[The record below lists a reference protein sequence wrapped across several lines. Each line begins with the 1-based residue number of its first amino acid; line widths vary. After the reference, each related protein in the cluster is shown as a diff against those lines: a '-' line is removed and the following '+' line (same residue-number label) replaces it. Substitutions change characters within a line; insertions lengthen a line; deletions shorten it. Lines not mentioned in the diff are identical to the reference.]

1 MDMHDL
7 EATDPEIA
15 DIIRREEQRQFTGIE
30 LIASENYVSTAVA
43 ETMSNVM
50 VNKYAEGLPGKRY
63 YGGCEVVD
71 EAERLAIERAKQLF
85 GAEHANVQPHS
96 GAQANAAAYLA
107 MIQPGDTVLGMAL
120 DQGGHLTHGSKVN
133 FSGKFYHFVS
143 YGVDRDTETIDYDE
157 LERLAQEHRPKL
169 IVAGFSAYP
178 RRLDFARFRQIADSV
193 GALLMADIAH
203 VAGLVATDLYP
214 SPIPYCH
221 VVTTTTHKTLRG
233 PRGALILCT
242 SEWAAKIDKA
252 VFPGTQGGPLMHIIA
267 AKAVAFKEA
276 LSPAFKVYQQQVVD
290 NAQALAT
297 SLQERGLRLVSGG
310 TDNHLML
317 VDVRPLHVTGREA
330 EDALQAV
337 HITVNK
343 NGIPFDPEPPVR
355 TSGVRLGTPAVT
367 TRGFGADEMR
377 EVADLIDEAIQK
389 RDDPAA
395 VAKTKKRAV
404 ALATAFPLPGVLI
417 SKDLEPQAHVTR

>member
-7 EATDPEIA
+7 EATDPDIA
-15 DIIRREEQRQFTGIE
+15 DLIRREEQRQFTGIE
-30 LIASENYVSTAVA
+30 LIASENYASAAVA
-43 ETMSNVM
+43 ETMSCVM
-50 VNKYAEGLPGKRY
+50 TNKYAEGLPGKRY

-71 EAERLAIERAKQLF
+71 EAERLAIERAKRLF

-107 MIQPGDTVLGMAL
+107 LIQLGDTVLGMDL
-120 DQGGHLTHGSKVN
+120 KQGGHLTHGAKVN
-133 FSGKFYHFVS
+133 FSGKFYNFVP
-143 YGVDRDTETIDYDE
+143 YGVRPETETIDYDE
-157 LERLAQEHRPKL
+157 LERLAQEHKPRL

-178 RRLDFARFRQIADSV
+178 RTLDFARFRQIADSV

-203 VAGLVATDLYP
+203 VAGLVAAGL
-214 SPIPYCH
+214 SPNPVPYCH

-233 PRGALILCT
+233 PRGALILST
-242 SEWAAKIDKA
+242 AEWGAKIDKA

-276 LSPAFKVYQQQVVD
+276 LDPAFTAYQQPVID

-297 SLQERGLRLVSGG
+297 SLQDHGLRLVSGG

-317 VDVRPLHVTGREA
+317 VDVRPLHVTGKDA

-337 HITVNK
+337 NITVNK

-367 TRGFGADEMR
+367 TRGFGANEMR
-377 EVADLIDEAIQK
+377 EVAGMIADAIEK

-395 VAKTKKRAV
+395 VEQTKERAV
-404 ALATAFPLPGVLI
+404 ALATSFPLPGVLI
-417 SKDLEPQAHVTR
+417 SHGLEPHARVTR

>member
-7 EATDPEIA
+7 EATDPDIA
-15 DIIRREEQRQFTGIE
+15 NLIRREEKRQFTGIE
-30 LIASENYVSTAVA
+30 LIASENYVSAAVA
-43 ETMSNVM
+43 ETMSCVM
-50 VNKYAEGLPGKRY
+50 TNKYAEGLPGKRY

-71 EAERLAIERAKQLF
+71 EAEQLAIDRAKQLF

-107 MIQPGDTVLGMAL
+107 LIQLGDTVLGMDL
-120 DQGGHLTHGSKVN
+120 KQGGHLTHGSKVN
-133 FSGKFYHFVS
+133 FSGKFYNFVP
-143 YGVDRDTETIDYDE
+143 YGVSPDTEMIDYNE
-157 LERLAQEHRPKL
+157 LERLAQEHKPKL
-169 IVAGFSAYP
+169 IVAGFSAYS
-178 RRLDFARFRQIADSV
+178 RTLDFARFRQIADSV

-203 VAGLVATDLYP
+203 VAGLVAAGLYP
-214 SPIPYCH
+214 NPVPHCH

-233 PRGALILCT
+233 PRGALILST
-242 SEWAAKIDKA
+242 AEWAAKIDKA

-267 AKAVAFKEA
+267 SKAVAFKEA
-276 LSPAFKVYQQQVVD
+276 LTPAFKAYQQNVVD
-290 NAQALAT
+290 NAQTLAT
-297 SLQERGLRLVSGG
+297 SLRERGFRLVSGG

-317 VDVRPLHVTGREA
+317 VDVRPLHVNGKEA

-355 TSGVRLGTPAVT
+355 TSGGRLGTPAVT
-367 TRGFGADEMR
+367 TRGFGANEMR
-377 EVADLIDEAIQK
+377 EVADLIAEAIQK

-395 VAKTKKRAV
+395 IQKTKERAID
-404 ALATAFPLPGVLI
+404 LATAFPLPGVLI
-417 SKDLEPQAHVTR
+417 SQDLEPHAHVTR

>member
-1 MDMHDL
+1 MDMPDL

-15 DIIRREEQRQFTGIE
+15 DLIRHEERRQFTGIE
-30 LIASENYVSTAVA
+30 LIASENYISAAVA
-43 ETMSNVM
+43 ETMSCVM
-50 VNKYAEGLPGKRY
+50 ADKYAEGLPGKRY
-63 YGGCEVVD
+63 YGGCEFVD

-85 GAEHANVQPHS
+85 GADHANVQPHS

-107 MIQPGDTVLGMAL
+107 LLKPGDTVLGMAL

-133 FSGKFYHFVS
+133 FSGKLYNFIP
-143 YGVDRDTETIDYDE
+143 YGVSRETETIDYE
-157 LERLAQEHRPKL
+157 ALERLAQEHQPKL

-178 RRLDFARFRQIADSV
+178 RTLDFARFRQIADSV

-203 VAGLVATDLYP
+203 VAGLVAVGLYP
-214 SPIPYCH
+214 NPIPHCH

-233 PRGALILCT
+233 PRGAIILCT
-242 SEWAAKIDKA
+242 ADLAGKIDKA

-276 LSPAFKVYQQQVVD
+276 LAPTFTEYQQQVYD
-290 NAQALAT
+290 NAQTLA
-297 SLQERGLRLVSGG
+297 SALQERGLRLVSGG

-317 VDVRPLHVTGREA
+317 VDVRPLHVNGKEA
-330 EDALQAV
+330 EDALAAV

-367 TRGFGADEMR
+367 TRGFGEREMR
-377 EVADLIDEAIQK
+377 EVADLIAEAIEQ
-389 RDDPAA
+389 RDDSAA
-395 VAKTKKRAV
+395 VAKTRERAI
-404 ALATAFPLPGVLI
+404 ALATSFPLPGALI
-417 SKDLEPQAHVTR
+417 SRDLEPHAPVTR

>member
-1 MDMHDL
+1 MDMHNL
-7 EATDPEIA
+7 EATDPAIA
-15 DIIRREEQRQFTGIE
+15 ELIRREEKRQFTGIE
-30 LIASENYVSTAVA
+30 LIASENYVSAAVA
-43 ETMSNVM
+43 ETMSCVM
-50 VNKYAEGLPGKRY
+50 TNKYAEGLPGKRY

-71 EAERLAIERAKQLF
+71 EAERLAIARAKQIF

-107 MIQPGDTVLGMAL
+107 MLQPGDTVLGMAL

-133 FSGKFYHFVS
+133 FSGKLYHFVP
-143 YGVDRDTETIDYDE
+143 YGVDRETETIDYDE
-157 LERLAQEHRPKL
+157 LERLAQEHKPKL
-169 IVAGFSAYP
+169 IVAGFSAYS
-178 RRLDFARFRQIADSV
+178 RKLDFERFRQIADSV

-203 VAGLVATDLYP
+203 VAGLVAAGLYP
-214 SPIPYCH
+214 SPIPHCH

-233 PRGALILCT
+233 PRGALIMST
-242 SEWAAKIDKA
+242 EEWGAKIDKA

-276 LSPAFKVYQQQVVD
+276 LDPTFTAYQQAVVD
-290 NAQALAT
+290 NAQTLAA
-297 SLQERGLRLVSGG
+297 SLKEHGLRLVSDG

-317 VDVRPLHVTGREA
+317 VDVRPLNVTGRVA
-330 EDALQAV
+330 EDALAAV
-337 HITVNK
+337 HITANK

-355 TSGVRLGTPAVT
+355 TSGIRLGTPAVT
-367 TRGFGADEMR
+367 TRGFGQDEMR
-377 EVADLIDEAIQK
+377 EVGNLIAEAIQQ

-395 VAKTKKRAV
+395 IALTKERAI

-417 SKDLEPQAHVTR
+417 SQDLEPRARVNR

>member
-1 MDMHDL
+1 MPDL

-15 DIIRREEQRQFTGIE
+15 DLIRHEERRQFTGIE
-30 LIASENYVSTAVA
+30 LIASENYISAAVA
-43 ETMSNVM
+43 ETMSCVM
-50 VNKYAEGLPGKRY
+50 ADKYAEGLPGKRY
-63 YGGCEVVD
+63 YGGCEFVD

-85 GAEHANVQPHS
+85 GADHANVQPHS

-107 MIQPGDTVLGMAL
+107 LLKPGDTVLGMAL

-133 FSGKFYHFVS
+133 FSGKLYNFIP
-143 YGVDRDTETIDYDE
+143 YGVSRETETIDYE
-157 LERLAQEHRPKL
+157 ALERLAQEHQPKL

-178 RRLDFARFRQIADSV
+178 RTLDFARFRQIADSV

-203 VAGLVATDLYP
+203 VAGLVAVGLYP
-214 SPIPYCH
+214 NPIPHCH

-233 PRGALILCT
+233 PRGAIIMSTADL
-242 SEWAAKIDKA
+242 AGKIDKA

-276 LSPAFKVYQQQVVD
+276 LSPDFKTYQQQVYD
-290 NAQALAT
+290 NAQTLA
-297 SLQERGLRLVSGG
+297 SALQERGLRLVSGG

-317 VDVRPLHVTGREA
+317 VDVRPLHVNGKEA
-330 EDALQAV
+330 EDALAAV

-367 TRGFGADEMR
+367 TRGFGEKEMR
-377 EVADLIDEAIQK
+377 EVADLIAEAIEH
-389 RDDPAA
+389 RDDPAT
-395 VAKTKKRAV
+395 VAKTKERAI
-404 ALATAFPLPGVLI
+404 ALATSFPLPGALI
-417 SKDLEPQAHVTR
+417 SRDLEPHAPVTR

>member
-1 MDMHDL
+1 MDMPDL

-15 DIIRREEQRQFTGIE
+15 DLIRHEERRQFTGIE
-30 LIASENYVSTAVA
+30 LIASENYISAAVA
-43 ETMSNVM
+43 ETMSCVM
-50 VNKYAEGLPGKRY
+50 ADKYAEGLPGKRY
-63 YGGCEVVD
+63 YGGCEFVD

-85 GAEHANVQPHS
+85 GADHANVQPHS

-107 MIQPGDTVLGMAL
+107 LLKPGDTVLGMAL

-133 FSGKFYHFVS
+133 FSGKLYNFIP
-143 YGVDRDTETIDYDE
+143 YGVSRETETIDYE
-157 LERLAQEHRPKL
+157 ALERLAQEHQPKL

-178 RRLDFARFRQIADSV
+178 RTLDFARFRQIADSV

-203 VAGLVATDLYP
+203 VAGLVAVGLYP
-214 SPIPYCH
+214 NPIPHCH

-233 PRGALILCT
+233 PRGAIIMSTADL
-242 SEWAAKIDKA
+242 AGKIDKA

-276 LSPAFKVYQQQVVD
+276 LSPDFKTYQQQVYD
-290 NAQALAT
+290 NAQTLA
-297 SLQERGLRLVSGG
+297 SALQERGLRLVSGG

-317 VDVRPLHVTGREA
+317 VDVRPLHVNGKEA
-330 EDALQAV
+330 EDALAAV

-367 TRGFGADEMR
+367 TRGFGEKEMR
-377 EVADLIDEAIQK
+377 EVADLIAEAIEH
-389 RDDPAA
+389 RDDPAT
-395 VAKTKKRAV
+395 VAKTKERAI
-404 ALATAFPLPGVLI
+404 ALATSFPLPGALI
-417 SKDLEPQAHVTR
+417 SRDLEPHAPVTR

>member
-7 EATDPEIA
+7 EATDPGIA
-15 DIIRREEQRQFTGIE
+15 DLIRREEQRQFTGIE
-30 LIASENYVSTAVA
+30 LIASENYVSAAVA
-43 ETMSNVM
+43 ETMSCVM
-50 VNKYAEGLPGKRY
+50 TNKYAEGLPGKRY

-107 MIQPGDTVLGMAL
+107 LIQLGDTVLGMDL
-120 DQGGHLTHGSKVN
+120 KQGGHLTHGAKVN
-133 FSGKFYHFVS
+133 FSGKFYNFVP
-143 YGVDRDTETIDYDE
+143 YGVSPETETIDYDE
-157 LERLAQEHRPKL
+157 LERLAQEHQPKL

-178 RRLDFARFRQIADSV
+178 RTLDFARFRQIADSV

-203 VAGLVATDLYP
+203 VAGLVVAGLYP
-214 SPIPYCH
+214 NPVPYCH

-233 PRGALILCT
+233 PRGALILST
-242 SEWAAKIDKA
+242 AEWGAKIDKA

-276 LSPAFKVYQQQVVD
+276 LDPAFTAYQQQVID
-290 NAQALAT
+290 NAQALAS
-297 SLQERGLRLVSGG
+297 SLQVHGLRLVSGG

-317 VDVRPLHVTGREA
+317 VDVRPLHVTGKDA

-337 HITVNK
+337 NITVNK

-367 TRGFGADEMR
+367 TRGFGASELR
-377 EVADLIDEAIQK
+377 EVAGLIADAIEK
-389 RDDPAA
+389 RNDPDA
-395 VAKTKKRAV
+395 VQQTKERAI
-404 ALATAFPLPGVLI
+404 ALATSFPLPGVLI
-417 SKDLEPQAHVTR
+417 SQGLEPHARVTR

>member
-1 MDMHDL
+1 MNMHDL
-7 EATDPEIA
+7 EATDPDIA
-15 DIIRREEQRQFTGIE
+15 DLIRREEQRQFTGIE
-30 LIASENYVSTAVA
+30 LIASENYVSAAVA
-43 ETMSNVM
+43 ETMSCVM
-50 VNKYAEGLPGKRY
+50 TNKYAEGLPGKRY

-107 MIQPGDTVLGMAL
+107 LIQLGDTVLGMDL
-120 DQGGHLTHGSKVN
+120 KQGGHLTHGAKVN
-133 FSGKFYHFVS
+133 FSGKFYNFVP
-143 YGVDRDTETIDYDE
+143 YGVSPETETIDYDE
-157 LERLAQEHRPKL
+157 LERLAQEHKPKL

-178 RRLDFARFRQIADSV
+178 RTLDFARFRQIADSV

-203 VAGLVATDLYP
+203 VAGLVAAGL
-214 SPIPYCH
+214 SPNPVPYCH

-233 PRGALILCT
+233 PRGALILST
-242 SEWAAKIDKA
+242 AEWGAKIDKA

-276 LSPAFKVYQQQVVD
+276 LDPAFTAYQQQVID

-297 SLQERGLRLVSGG
+297 SLQDRGLRLVSGG

-317 VDVRPLHVTGREA
+317 VDVRPLHVNGKEA
-330 EDALQAV
+330 EDALAAV
-337 HITVNK
+337 NITVNK

-367 TRGFGADEMR
+367 TRGFGVEEMR
-377 EVADLIDEAIQK
+377 EIAGLIHEAITQ
-389 RDDPAA
+389 REDAAA
-395 VAKTKKRAV
+395 VA
-404 ALATAFPLPGVLI
+404 
-417 SKDLEPQAHVTR
+417 